1 MIITIENMSFTSDMS
16 LSAILSCMT
25 KVEMLKICDK
35 LELYVSPNLKKDETA
50 RRLAQEILHSPD
62 DVLHVLNKQELQI
75 VDEFVQAGP
84 NKYVVRKSRK
94 TYYKLQQFGLVVTY
108 IDKDSVEWRMLMPD
122 SVRNVLASSYKVYL
136 EMAEKGIKL
145 PSKKMLRLMSFSD
158 YLNGL

>member
-1 MIITIENMSFTSDMS
+1 MIITIENTSFTSDMS

-62 DVLHVLNKQELQI
+62 DVLHILNKQELQI

-108 IDKDSVEWRMLMPD
+108 IDETSAEWHMLMPD
-122 SVRNVLASSYKVYL
+122 SVRNVLALSYKVYL